1 MHSRQE
7 EGQNHSHSTL
17 SNTQQAEEQLR
28 AARTSSYHFL
38 NEIPNLAFQT
48 TEKDVG
54 GKHNSFMGKYVTHY
68 LALLSLTFNIDVSFF
83 PSPTITDPWGEIP
96 TPNLSWDSATKSS
109 FSVNKAISTA
119 ETDASMLETAPER
132 GELESDRSVGTGPQ
146 LDSSASIDARLSQV
160 LKAVNAA
167 GFDSLDSAVIAYYKK
182 SSKGNDGLRQEQRL
196 NRMRR
201 LPVLLKE
208 LHHSAQG
215 WGQWER
221 RNFQEQIIR
230 STEDIL
236 FAELEDHLASR
247 RTSPQN
253 SPYGNEQRGASHQ
266 NEEDETDVEAEVSQA
281 IQSIKF
287 SAILTK
293 MQLPNTWTLLTS
305 LSTKYS
311 IIASQDWE
319 GDMPKLVGKFLAAG
333 NELGS

>member
-1 MHSRQE
+1 M
-7 EGQNHSHSTL
+7 STAD
-17 SNTQQAEEQLR
+17 T
-28 AARTSSYHFL
+28 
-38 NEIPNLAFQT
+38 
-48 TEKDVG
+48 
-54 GKHNSFMGKYVTHY
+54 
-68 LALLSLTFNIDVSFF
+68 DVS
-83 PSPTITDPWGEIP
+83 
-96 TPNLSWDSATKSS
+96 
-109 FSVNKAISTA
+109 V
-119 ETDASMLETAPER
+119 LEAAPER
-132 GELESDRSVGTGPQ
+132 GEPESDRSVSTGGPQ
-146 LDSSASIDARLSQV
+146 LDPSASIDARLSQV
-160 LKAVNAA
+160 LKAVDAA

-266 NEEDETDVEAEVSQA
+266 SEEDQTDVEAEVS
-281 IQSIKF
+281 
-287 SAILTK
+287 
-293 MQLPNTWTLLTS
+293 
-305 LSTKYS
+305 
-311 IIASQDWE
+311 
-319 GDMPKLVGKFLAAG
+319 
-333 NELGS
+333 